1 MTRIVVDASLREK
14 LQDFAQ
20 PLELC
25 DDDGRVLAR
34 VMPVYDPEEYGPLDP
49 PISDEE
55 LDRRESSSERRYTTE
70 DVLRH
75 LEQL

>member
-1 MTRIVVDASLREK
+1 MTRIVVDALLREK
-14 LQDFAQ
+14 LQDLAG

-25 DDDGRVLAR
+25 DDAGKVLAR

-49 PISDEE
+49 PISEEE
-55 LDRRESSSERRYTTE
+55 LDRRSKSNERRYTTDE
-70 DVLRH
+70 VLRH